1 MYICLQFILQLSIH
15 STSIFYFKSK
25 FLIKRSYQ
33 MKKVRIT
40 LTNELSQ
47 NRIGSGKDWKTL
59 EVEKIVVLIGGFSVP
74 DLSRGIV
81 LWYGRWIC
89 DRESVRKHQRK
100 TSFRRLGG
108 MVKCAT
114 SFRRIVAAWNETEGE
129 IRSRATRKGE
139 PVDHSSFC

>member
-47 NRIGSGKDWKTL
+47 NRIGSGKD
-59 EVEKIVVLIGGFSVP
+59 
-74 DLSRGIV
+74 
-81 LWYGRWIC
+81 
-89 DRESVRKHQRK
+89 
-100 TSFRRLGG
+100 
-108 MVKCAT
+108 
-114 SFRRIVAAWNETEGE
+114 
-129 IRSRATRKGE
+129 
-139 PVDHSSFC
+139 